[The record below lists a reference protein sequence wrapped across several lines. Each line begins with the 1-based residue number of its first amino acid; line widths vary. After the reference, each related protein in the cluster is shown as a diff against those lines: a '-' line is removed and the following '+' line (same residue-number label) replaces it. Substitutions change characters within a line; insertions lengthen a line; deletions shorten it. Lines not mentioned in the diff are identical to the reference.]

1 MRRTSLFTP
10 HLLLSLS
17 LAAPLALQAQ
27 TQPIAAQPAASSAST
42 PTAQPLERVE
52 ITGSRVNGTE
62 QRRQAT
68 ASTLVITR
76 DEIESHGDG
85 SVTDVLKRLPGV
97 QIGGNSRHGRGGE
110 IRMRGLGNGYTQIQL
125 NGERMPPGFSLDSLS
140 PDQIERIELTRGA
153 TAETGSRAVAG
164 TVNII
169 LRDDVKQR
177 LNTLS
182 LGVGR
187 ERGNNQTSASWTR
200 ADHQGAFSYN
210 LSGNVM
216 RTSRLNAN
224 SIHTTG
230 ADAQGTPNLD
240 RTELTQGD
248 DLREGLHLSG
258 RLNWKLSGGDSL
270 SLTPMLIVSRS
281 QGRSLSELTQT
292 PTSSVAAP
300 YVLAESFNQ
309 SHYGLGRVSGQ
320 WNTRLARG
328 SRLEV
333 RAGLSRGQIS
343 TDGTRTLTGGQASA
357 INPQSVLDNQTRIDD
372 TGWTT
377 GGKLSH
383 TLDAE
388 HQLAMGWETESN
400 QRNESANN
408 LLDGQT
414 QLPDYGAD
422 LGASTRRL
430 ALWLQDEW
438 SPAPQWSLQAGWRW
452 EAIDTQSSWQQ
463 GGQDVSI
470 DNRSRVGAPML
481 HMVWRPDQLS
491 QDQVR
496 ASLTRSYRS
505 PTLQNLIARPSPSSQ
520 YPVSGGNIISSPD
533 RLGNPDLRPELAQG
547 IELAWEHYLSG
558 NGLISINF
566 FHRWVEDTIRNVLR
580 QESVTYSTQSRWV
593 LRPENVGSAQISGL
607 ELEFKARLSDLSP
620 GAAPVDLRANITG
633 LRSQLSGSS
642 PDVRLDQQPRQ
653 LMNVGVD
660 YRLRSLP
667 LKVGGTLNITP
678 GYTIKIDDTQSLKS
692 GPRTSLD
699 AYGLWTFAPDLAL
712 RLSVANLMPRDQIQS
727 GTVVSA
733 TGTQNVE
740 TVSQGWT
747 NFSLRLE
754 MKF

>member
-1 MRRTSLFTP
+1 MRRTSLSNP

-27 TQPIAAQPAASSAST
+27 TQPSAAQPAASSAST

-97 QIGGNSRHGRGGE
+97 QIGSSGRPGRGGE

-140 PDQIERIELTRGA
+140 PDQIERIELTRGP

-169 LRDDVKQR
+169 LRDEIKQR

-187 ERGNNQTSASWTR
+187 ERGDNQSSASWTR

-216 RTSRLNAN
+216 RTSRPNAN

-281 QGRSLSELTQT
+281 QGGSVSTLTQT
-292 PTSSVAAP
+292 PASTVAAP
-300 YVLAESFNQ
+300 YDQAESLTQ
-309 SHYGLGRVSGQ
+309 GHYGLGRISGQ
-320 WNTRLARG
+320 WNTRLASG

-333 RAGLSRGQIS
+333 RAGLSRGQIN

-357 INPQSVLDNQTRIDD
+357 INPQSVLNNQTRIDD

-400 QRNESANN
+400 QRSESANN
-408 LLDGQT
+408 LLDDQP

-422 LGASTRRL
+422 LGAGTRRL

-520 YPVSGGNIISSPD
+520 YPVSGSNIAASPD

-547 IELAWEHYLSG
+547 IELAWEHYFSG
-558 NGLISINF
+558 NGLISLNF

-580 QESVTYSTQSRWV
+580 QETVGYSTQSRWV
-593 LRPENVGSAQISGL
+593 LRPENVGNAQISGL

-620 GAAPVDLRANITG
+620 GSAPVDLRANITG
-633 LRSQLSGSS
+633 LRSQLSGTS
-642 PDVRLDQQPRQ
+642 PDIRLDQQPRQ
-653 LMNVGVD
+653 LMNFGAD
-660 YRLRSLP
+660 YRLRSRP
-667 LKVGGTLNITP
+667 LKVGGTLNVTP
-678 GYTIKIDDTQSLKS
+678 GYSVKIDDTQSLKS

-712 RLSVANLMPRDQIQS
+712 RLSVANLMPRDQTQA
-727 GTVVSA
+727 GTVVNAS
-733 TGTQNVE
+733 GTQSVE

-747 NFSLRLE
+747 NVSLRLE